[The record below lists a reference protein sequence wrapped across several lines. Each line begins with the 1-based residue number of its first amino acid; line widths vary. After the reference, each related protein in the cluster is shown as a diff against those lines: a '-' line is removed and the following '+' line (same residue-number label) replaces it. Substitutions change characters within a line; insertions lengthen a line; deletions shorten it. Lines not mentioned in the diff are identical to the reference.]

1 MRSRSGTGCGRSSS
15 IPTARR
21 GTPGFLSGSIFSQSA
36 ASTRLKID
44 PCWRNA
50 RRPRL
55 WALATTFRPPE
66 AISWRPGSAR
76 QGTWSAGSPE
86 VRFGLRGIERD
97 AKTRKRASDG
107 AADGIVD
114 RSNTQAPENAFEG
127 RGDAVREL
135 LVVEKRAA
143 PGRPSDAVD
152 PELAAASQVDRFLDS
167 LPVAQAHRR
176 RMKSVDPNRC
186 DALGLARGKK
196 ERLVDGH
203 VEGPGASLVDE
214 EPEPQFRA
222 ADREACAR
230 GSAKRPPPRK

>member
-1 MRSRSGTGCGRSSS
+1 MLEKRT
-15 IPTARR
+15 PTPPLGARDDFP
-21 GTPGFLSGSIFSQSA
+21 TPGGDLVA
-36 ASTRLKID
+36 AGECEAGDVERRLAD
-44 PCWRNA
+44 
-50 RRPRL
+50 
-55 WALATTFRPPE
+55 
-66 AISWRPGSAR
+66 
-76 QGTWSAGSPE
+76 

-97 AKTRKRASDG
+97 AKTRKRPPDG

-114 RSNTQAPENAFEG
+114 RSNTQAPENALER

-135 LVVEKRAA
+135 VVVEKRAA

-152 PELAAASQVDRFLDS
+152 PELAAASEVDRFLDG
-167 LPVAQAHRR
+167 LPVAQAHCR

-203 VEGPGASLVDE
+203 VEGTGASLVDE

-222 ADREACAR
+222 AYREGCAR
-230 GSAKRPPPRK
+230 GSAKRPPPQK